1 MLTWSTSMP
10 RSARSSSTS
19 RYDRPNR
26 RYQRTASVITSGGNR
41 YPAKAELGAGRGR
54 RRGRDLMVGVSLMR
68 VLGARCN
75 SAREAVDRFTFD
87 ARWRYACGVG
97 GWDEGITGFVHTV
110 LVDMRE

>member
-41 YPAKAELGAGRGR
+41 YPAKAELGAGLGRGR
-54 RRGRDLMVGVSLMR
+54 RRRRRRDLMVGVSLMR
-68 VLGARCN
+68 VLGAQCN
-75 SAREAVDRFTFD
+75 SAHYGLHLPRPLRQ
-87 ARWRYACGVG
+87 
-97 GWDEGITGFVHTV
+97 TGLPLDLERLDVE
-110 LVDMRE
+110 LELR